1 MKQGYR
7 KKGKNNGGITLI
19 ALAVTILVLIILA
32 SISIKALTGDNGIIG
47 QSKNAKD
54 SAEIDSEKE
63 LVKQAAVQ
71 ASGKNRYSN
80 LTEEGLANEIKN
92 EATVE
97 RIRKKLVVTFNESRR
112 SYYVDED

>member
-7 KKGKNNGGITLI
+7 KKLKNNGGITLI

-63 LVKQAAVQ
+63 VIETSVVQ
-71 ASGKNRYSN
+71 ATGKDRYGNITKENINILLFFKYIMKQS
-80 LTEEGLANEIKN
+80 
-92 EATVE
+92 
-97 RIRKKLVVTFNESRR
+97 
-112 SYYVDED
+112 